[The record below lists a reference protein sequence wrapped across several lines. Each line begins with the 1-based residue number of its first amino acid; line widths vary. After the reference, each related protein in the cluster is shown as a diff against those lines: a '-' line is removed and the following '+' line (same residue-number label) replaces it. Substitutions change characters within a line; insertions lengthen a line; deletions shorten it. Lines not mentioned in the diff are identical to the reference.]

1 MLPVRVGGCWLE
13 EGEECECSM
22 IDHDDEPGAPVM
34 CDRPDLLELCSL
46 PSSASDEERGER
58 LERLS
63 TWLADYPESTRDLLT
78 LPEYRDPKTGCMP
91 LHWAA
96 GTGFNEAIASIMEF
110 KFEHGLTDLSVD
122 QRAHHP
128 STGRTPLHYA
138 ARNGHL
144 GTCKMLAR
152 NGANMH
158 PCCGRGGVTPLQ
170 LACWQN
176 RLSIVTYLVEVNG
189 PAVVHE
195 RNSFDCGLQHWI
207 GLVPQKRW
215 RGESSR
221 IDAVDDGSGV
231 LPLARYLNSLGVKY
245 DSSADNSNSQGH
257 TPCHKAAWGG
267 NISLIKYFRDE
278 HSVVDTV
285 QDQAGNFCADLA
297 RMRGNL
303 QCQEWLI
310 HHCSEDRAR
319 SYRVLG
325 LEDGADMET
334 VRNRYLELARRKHPD
349 RLGDNESEEKK
360 EDDPQRNDFIT
371 IKAAYDHLVKEGGKG
386 QQSNPKYS
394 DLKLLENHARVN
406 ADFGKGS
413 CDDNDLFIARL
424 TAVLSDYGDDGFP
437 ISLLVRRWNQIW
449 PERKL
454 PTRYVIE
461 REVKSGETGTMTVR
475 KEVKLLKWLKWK
487 CRGTS
492 VYFRH
497 TQGDTLAFA
506 GEAHILGKESHIS

>member
-1 MLPVRVGGCWLE
+1 MPE
-13 EGEECECSM
+13 EP
-22 IDHDDEPGAPVM
+22 I
-34 CDRPDLLELCSL
+34 DLLKLCSL
-46 PSSASDEERGER
+46 PPSASEEERGER
-58 LERLS
+58 LDRLGA
-63 TWLADYPESTRDLLT
+63 WLADYPGTTRDLLT
-78 LPEYRDPKTGCMP
+78 LPEHRDPKTGCMP

-96 GTGFNEAIASIMEF
+96 GTGFDEAIDAILDF
-110 KFEHGLTDLSVD
+110 KIEHGLTDLSVD

-128 STGRTPLHYA
+128 STGRTPLHYS

-144 GTCKMLAR
+144 GTCKTLGR
-152 NGANMH
+152 HGANMH

-170 LACWQN
+170 LSCWQN
-176 RLSIVTYLVEVNG
+176 RLSIVKHLVEVNG
-189 PAVVHE
+189 VDVVHE

-207 GLVPQKRW
+207 GLVPKGRW

-221 IDAVDDGSGV
+221 NKVEGEDDGSGV
-231 LPLARYLNSLGVKY
+231 LPLARYLHSLGVRY
-245 DSSADNSNSQGH
+245 DSGDDNSNSQGH

-267 NISLIKYFRDE
+267 NIALIKYFRDE
-278 HSVVDTV
+278 HSVMDTV
-285 QDQAGNFCADLA
+285 QDQAGNYCADLA
-297 RMRGNL
+297 RMRGNSK
-303 QCQEWLI
+303 CHEFLI
-310 HHCSEDRAR
+310 HHCSEDKAR

-325 LEDGADMET
+325 LDDGADMEA
-334 VRNRYLELARRKHPD
+334 VRNRYLELARRNHPD
-349 RLGDNESEEKK
+349 RLGDNDFEEKK
-360 EDDPQRNDFIT
+360 DDDPQRNDFIT

-406 ADFGKGS
+406 AEFGS
-413 CDDNDLFIARL
+413 DNSDDSDLFMARL

-449 PERKL
+449 PERKF
-454 PTRYVIE
+454 PTQYVIE
-461 REVKSGETGTMTVR
+461 REVKYGETGTMIVR

-497 TQGDTLAFA
+497 TQGDTLAYDGSA
-506 GEAHILGKESHIS
+506 PQAAAAKQGAK